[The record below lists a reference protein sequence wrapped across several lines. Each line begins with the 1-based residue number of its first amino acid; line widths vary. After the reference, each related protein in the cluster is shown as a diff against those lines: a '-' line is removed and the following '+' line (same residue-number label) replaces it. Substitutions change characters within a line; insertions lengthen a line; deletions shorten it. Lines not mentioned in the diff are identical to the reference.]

1 MLKLME
7 TFRAVSVTACFLSI
21 VIAVFGSLYP
31 SEKFAGQLKMIFS
44 LIFILSLIKPVLNG
58 KFDFPE
64 ITEAAAAS
72 SARYEALSDSAD
84 EYFIRAAENNIS
96 AVLEAS
102 LHEIEIYPE
111 EIETSINISE
121 NYSISI
127 NEVKIVLN
135 TKSEADAETAAHRVS
150 EQVGDSAAVT
160 VIFAENGE
168 KTGKEERQ

>member
-1 MLKLME
+1 ME

-21 VIAVFGSLYP
+21 VIAIFGSLYP

-58 KFDFPE
+58 KLNLPE
-64 ITEAAAAS
+64 ITETAAAS
-72 SARYEALSDSAD
+72 TSDYEALRSGAD
-84 EYFIRAAENNIS
+84 EYFIRSAEKNIG

-102 LHEIEIYPE
+102 LHEIGIYPE

-127 NEVKIVLN
+127 NEVKIVLKTEN
-135 TKSEADAETAAHRVS
+135 AGSAEAAKSRVS
-150 EQVGDSAAVT
+150 EQAGDSAAVA
-160 VIFAENGE
+160 VVFADNGE
-168 KTGKEERQ
+168 ETGKEERQ